1 MTDILRSF
9 SAKEAAQFVGFG
21 SVAMLDYLQ
30 RSKVFYPLGK
40 RGARGRGNQRRH
52 EFRDLLVLKAI
63 KRLLD
68 SGASVANLQKALTN
82 FQKIN
87 WSADP
92 VTMEGPEGII
102 RYFIA
107 SQEQIYLVRDAN
119 TLVEMSRS
127 GQLAFSFII
136 DLEKLRGELR
146 DSLGLPPLQ
155 HELDFSSL

>member
-1 MTDILRSF
+1 MTDILRSY
-9 SAKEAAQFVGFG
+9 SAKEAAQLAGFG

-30 RSKVFYPLGK
+30 RSEVFYPLGK
-40 RGARGRGNQRRH
+40 KGARGRGRKRRY

-107 SQEQIYLVRDAN
+107 SHEKIYLVRDPN

-127 GQLAFSFII
+127 GQLVFSFII

-155 HELDFSSL
+155 HELDFSSS